1 MIHKK
6 GGRIRT
12 YGRPAPDLLGWVAG
26 LAPLVAPVPETD
38 ALRYPARNL
47 VSPTP
52 LLAFQLAIVPEIAIS
67 PSSFELVLGPE
78 GNGVTKSSL
87 LLQLDHCSTRWVTSS
102 GLPGKLLFFF
112 QELVGGMDT

>member
-1 MIHKK
+1 M
-6 GGRIRT
+6 RCATQRVT
-12 YGRPAPDLLGWVAG
+12 L
-26 LAPLVAPVPETD
+26 
-38 ALRYPARNL
+38 
-47 VSPTP
+47 SP
-52 LLAFQLAIVPEIAIS
+52 LLLFWLCHYQSRAFQLAIVPEIAIS
-67 PSSFELVLGPE
+67 PSSSLELVLGPK

>member
-1 MIHKK
+1 MIGMQDRLQRFHMNVNQE
-6 GGRIRT
+6 I
-12 YGRPAPDLLGWVAG
+12 G
-26 LAPLVAPVPETD
+26 L
-38 ALRYPARNL
+38 NWK
-47 VSPTP
+47 
-52 LLAFQLAIVPEIAIS
+52 AFQLAIVPEIAIS
-67 PSSFELVLGPE
+67 PSSSLELVLGPK